1 MVFSRSQKFL
11 SEKTSRRF
19 LLADGPDQSD
29 FIRVIY
35 HEMTQVKNQRAVSHS
50 FIASSSDITGH
61 VWKYKQDNDSSC
73 LEPERIQRMKLQ
85 THYGLD

>member
-1 MVFSRSQKFL
+1 
-11 SEKTSRRF
+11 
-19 LLADGPDQSD
+19 
-29 FIRVIY
+29 
-35 HEMTQVKNQRAVSHS
+35 MTQVKNQRAVSHS

-85 THYGLD
+85 THYGLDWETRIYQEDSISYKKVKSHFAPTISKYFVAS